1 MVIVRGAVT
10 VYAWCARVWRAR
22 PLLSESTALNLV
34 YGFTAEVQSKYP
46 SMHHLFTHLFHQLPL
61 AAVLRPAPAPAP
73 PTTPPTAPPSAP
85 AASDGPATPPDDRG
99 VLVLHGGLFSNERVN
114 LDELRRIHRTREPP
128 EQGPMAELLWS
139 DPMVMP
145 GRAPNPRGIALLF
158 GPGAPPHA
166 PASRI
171 PHP

>member
-1 MVIVRGAVT
+1 
-10 VYAWCARVWRAR
+10 
-22 PLLSESTALNLV
+22 V

-166 PASRI
+166 PASRT